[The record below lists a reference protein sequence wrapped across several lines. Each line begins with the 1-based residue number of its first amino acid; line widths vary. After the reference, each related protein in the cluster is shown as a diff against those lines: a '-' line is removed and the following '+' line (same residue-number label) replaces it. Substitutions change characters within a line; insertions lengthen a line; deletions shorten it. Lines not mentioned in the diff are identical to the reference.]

1 MHFTIKASCFDD
13 SDDLID
19 VTGEATLPSRGAR
32 DKYGVQMEEDWP
44 ARMELLDAVDSAGN
58 TLNLNPA
65 ETQRAIEALWE
76 AVEGPQD

>member
-1 MHFTIKASCFDD
+1 MTFTINASVFDD
-13 SDDLID
+13 SDDLIE
-19 VTGEATLPSRGAR
+19 VTGEATLPSRGKR
-32 DKYGVQMEEDWP
+32 DEYGVQMEPDDP
-44 ARMELLDAVDSAGN
+44 AEMELLNAVDSSGN